1 MTPHDIGET
10 VTTGSPDQ
18 HPGPTVS
25 PPPTDGGPAPRPAP
39 APPARPA
46 HAAPP
51 TRGHSRRGRR
61 IAVVVVLA
69 GLVGVASWYVLF
81 GRPAPPHD
89 VVVLSGRIEG
99 DDSAIAAKTS
109 GRVKEIRVR
118 EGDAVQAGQIIALLD
133 DQQIRAREQQ
143 AEAAVAQAE
152 AQVDLTRRQIAIL
165 REQLHQSELAVEQA
179 KADAEGR
186 VSEAE
191 ARLAAA
197 EAQLAQAEAT
207 YEQAKWDREA
217 FTKLRETGAV
227 SAQEA
232 KRAQTTEE
240 SQRAIVNANR
250 RQVEAARGVLTAAQ
264 ASLQNPA
271 IRTSQVAAVQAQ
283 ILQQEAQ
290 IASVQADAGRARASL
305 DEARAN
311 RADLEVIAPF
321 TGTVATRT
329 AEPGEVVA
337 AGTPIVTIVD
347 LGQVYLRGFIPEG
360 QIGRVKLGQPAR
372 VYLDS
377 APTTPIEAVVSRID
391 PQASFTPENTYFRED
406 RVKQVVGVKLGLR
419 GAVGYAKPGMPA
431 DGEILVEGTE
441 WPAARKR

>member
-1 MTPHDIGET
+1 
-10 VTTGSPDQ
+10 
-18 HPGPTVS
+18 
-25 PPPTDGGPAPRPAP
+25 
-39 APPARPA
+39 
-46 HAAPP
+46 
-51 TRGHSRRGRR
+51 
-61 IAVVVVLA
+61 VVVLA
-69 GLVGVASWYVLF
+69 GLVGLASWYVLF
-81 GRPAPPHD
+81 GRPAPPRE
-89 VVVLSGRIEG
+89 VVALSGRIEG

-118 EGDAVQAGQIIALLD
+118 EGDAVEAGQVIALLD

-143 AEAAVAQAE
+143 AEAAVAQTE
-152 AQVDLTRRQIAIL
+152 AQVELARRQIAIL
-165 REQLHQSELAVEQA
+165 HEQLRQSELAVDQA
-179 KADAEGR
+179 KADAEGHVR
-186 VSEAE
+186 EAE

-207 YEQAKWDREA
+207 YEQAKWDREHY
-217 FTKLRETGAV
+217 TKLRETGAV

-232 KRAQTTEE
+232 KKAQTTEE

-250 RQVEAARGVLTAAQ
+250 RQVEAARGVVTATEAML
-264 ASLQNPA
+264 ANPA
-271 IRTSQVAAVQAQ
+271 IRTAQVAAIQAQ

-290 IASVQADAGRARASL
+290 IASAQADAGRARASL

-311 RADLEVIAPF
+311 RADLQVIAPF

-337 AGTPIVTIVD
+337 SGTAIVTLVD
-347 LGQVYLRGFIPEG
+347 LGQVYLRGFVPEG

-377 APTTPIEAVVSRID
+377 APTTPIDAVVSRID

-431 DGEILVEGTE
+431 DGEILVEGSQ
-441 WPAARKR
+441 WPVARRR